1 MNGTYLRG
9 EIYFADLEGGV
20 GSEQMGYR
28 PVLIIQ
34 NDTGNKHSPT
44 VIIASL
50 TSEIKGKAKLPTHYF
65 LEAGN
70 GLERDSF
77 VLLEQIRTVDK
88 RRLDEFVGKLNEKQ
102 MGEINHALAIS
113 VGLVGVCTYFGQR
126 RGYDYNVIP
135 KK

>member
-9 EIYFADLEGGV
+9 EIYFADLESGV

-50 TSEIKGKAKLPTHYF
+50 TSEIEGKVKLPTHYF
-65 LEAGN
+65 LKAGN

-88 RRLDEFVGKLNEKQ
+88 RRLDGFIGKLNEKQ
-102 MGEINHALAIS
+102 MDKLLCHSFMFICSN
-113 VGLVGVCTYFGQR
+113 
-126 RGYDYNVIP
+126 YNNGNIIFFIDRL
-135 KK
+135 